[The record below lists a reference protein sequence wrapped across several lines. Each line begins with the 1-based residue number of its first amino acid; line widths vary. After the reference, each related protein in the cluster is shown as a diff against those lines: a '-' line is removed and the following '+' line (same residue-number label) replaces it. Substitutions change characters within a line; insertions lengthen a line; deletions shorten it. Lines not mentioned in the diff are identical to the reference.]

1 MAPDG
6 QTLHCSSC
14 GAPFADASRFCSHC
28 GSETTLEERR
38 LDSICAH
45 CGARA
50 ASDAS
55 FCISCG
61 RALRR
66 QETKLVPGDGGC
78 PRCGAALR
86 ERALAAVTLVECGS
100 CGGLWLSPEVFDH
113 FCQDADVSADATREL
128 AQRALPRSPFVE
140 SKILYLPCPRCHDR
154 MVRKN
159 FGGAS
164 GVILDVCRH
173 HGIWLDHGELERVLE
188 FVRAGGLID
197 ARRREVERLE
207 NEARLAKER
216 RDSAS
221 AAGVAGDWPM
231 MGPDLPVG
239 SRNSS
244 VFSILCDLLFSR

>member
-1 MAPDG
+1 MAADG
-6 QTLHCSSC
+6 RTLHCSSC

-38 LDSICAH
+38 LDTLCAH

-55 FCISCG
+55 FCIQCG
-61 RALRR
+61 VALRR
-66 QETKLVPGDGGC
+66 QETKLGADSADC

-86 ERALAAVTLVECGS
+86 ERDLAAVSVVECGS
-100 CGGLWLSPEVFDH
+100 CGGLWLAPAVFDRM
-113 FCQDADVSADATREL
+113 CEDADVSAHATREL
-128 AQRALPRSPFVE
+128 ALGALPREPIPA
-140 SKILYLPCPRCHDR
+140 SKVVYLPCPRCKDR

-173 HGIWLDHGELERVLE
+173 DGIWLDHRELERVLA
-188 FVRAGGLID
+188 FVRAGGLVE
-197 ARRREVERLE
+197 ARRREVKRLE
-207 NEARLAKER
+207 DAAREAKSR
-216 RDSAS
+216 RD
-221 AAGVAGDWPM
+221 AAGSAGGLGDWPSA
-231 MGPDLPVG
+231 GLELPVG
-239 SRNSS
+239 ARGAS

>member
-1 MAPDG
+1 MAADG
-6 QTLHCSSC
+6 RTLHCSSC

-38 LDSICAH
+38 LDTLCAH

-55 FCISCG
+55 FCIQCG
-61 RALRR
+61 VALRR
-66 QETKLVPGDGGC
+66 QETKLAAEGAAC

-86 ERALAAVTLVECGS
+86 ERALAAVSVVECGS
-100 CGGLWLSPEVFDH
+100 CGGLWLAPAVFDR
-113 FCQDADVSADATREL
+113 FCADADASASAAREL
-128 AQRALPRSPFVE
+128 ALGALPRHTLDE
-140 SKILYLPCPRCHDR
+140 KKISYLPCPRCKDR

-173 HGIWLDHGELERVLE
+173 DGIWLDHRELERVLA
-188 FVRAGGLID
+188 FVRAGGLVE
-197 ARRREVERLE
+197 ARRREVKRLE
-207 NEARLAKER
+207 DAAREAKSR
-216 RDSAS
+216 RD
-221 AAGVAGDWPM
+221 AAGSAGGLGDWPSA
-231 MGPDLPVG
+231 GLELPVG
-239 SRNSS
+239 ARGAS

>member
-6 QTLHCSSC
+6 RTLHCSSC

-38 LDSICAH
+38 LDAICVH

-55 FCISCG
+55 FCVQCG
-61 RALRR
+61 RALKR
-66 QETKLVPGDGGC
+66 QETKLGKEPGGC

-86 ERALAAVTLVECGS
+86 ERALAAITVVECSS
-100 CGGLWLSPEVFDH
+100 CGGLWLSPEVFDRL
-113 FCQDADVSADATREL
+113 CQDADVSAGATREL
-128 AQRALPRSPFVE
+128 AQGTLPRAPFTE
-140 SKILYLPCPRCHDR
+140 QKIAYLPCPRCKDL

-173 HGIWLDHGELERVLE
+173 DGIWLDHGELERVLA
-188 FVRAGGLID
+188 FVRAGGLVE
-197 ARRREVERLE
+197 ARRREVKRLE
-207 NEARLAKER
+207 DEARLAKER
-216 RDSAS
+216 RDAAS
-221 AAGVAGDWPM
+221 GGATFGDWPS
-231 MGPDLPVG
+231 GLGAPVHARG
-239 SRNSS
+239 SG
-244 VFSILCDLLFSR
+244 VFSILCELLFSR